1 MEERIEETKELANQT
16 KNLYSLVNNSMDHIK
31 DSIKK
36 MDGMMEEF
44 ISVVNDQN
52 KKIDE
57 FINSDKRMNNK
68 KEMYISVLQ
77 VISGIIIA
85 VLGMWGYG
93 QM

>member
-1 MEERIEETKELANQT
+1 MEERLEETKELANQT

>member
-31 DSIKK
+31 DSIEK
-36 MDGMMEEF
+36 MDRMMEEF